1 MPNGHGARPTKTH
14 MRGISAFNANEGD
27 LMQGLVSRSW
37 WRRLPMWR
45 EMDFG
50 LFKHVNAGRWMV
62 QDNIVMSHEGP
73 FMVISGHGQ
82 GKVKG
87 GGKRERKGVKMR

>member
-1 MPNGHGARPTKTH
+1 
-14 MRGISAFNANEGD
+14 
-27 LMQGLVSRSW
+27 
-37 WRRLPMWR
+37 MWR

-87 GGKRERKGVKMR
+87 GGKRERKGVKMRQMVSVGLWDAALCAGRVVVRDATVVDVVEVGLLVVQR